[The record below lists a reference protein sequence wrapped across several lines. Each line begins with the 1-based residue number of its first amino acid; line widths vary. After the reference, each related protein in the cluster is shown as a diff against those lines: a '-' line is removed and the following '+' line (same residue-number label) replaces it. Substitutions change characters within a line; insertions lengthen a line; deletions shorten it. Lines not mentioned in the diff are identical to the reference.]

1 MLSAEPR
8 FYFAPL
14 MNSCPAVVRVARHSM
29 ATRFEILLYGERE
42 EALRAAAEQALDVVD
57 RLDRLL
63 SLYRADSDLS
73 LINRQASAGP
83 VRVDPRVFRLLERV
97 KELSSGTGGA
107 FDPTV
112 APVLF
117 CWGII
122 GGAWRLP
129 SADEIEEA
137 RTKVGFEGVEL
148 DPDKGTVRF
157 SRPGMWMD
165 LGSIGKGYALDCAW
179 EVLRESGVG
188 CGLIHGGTSSV
199 CGIGRDPGGR
209 PWCIAVNAPGSGD
222 EVRTNPLTWFHEG
235 RTDWWEERERPKQVG
250 DGSSC
255 KVMPWPV
262 VRLENS
268 ALSVS
273 GIRGKQFEFHGETY
287 GHVIDPR
294 SGRPTQGADLAVVT
308 GLSATDAD
316 ALSTALLVLGR
327 EGLRLIQQNFPG
339 CGLGIGYLP

>member
-1 MLSAEPR
+1 
-8 FYFAPL
+8 
-14 MNSCPAVVRVARHSM
+14 MNSHPVEVRVARHAM
-29 ATRFEILLYGERE
+29 ATRFEVLLHGERE
-42 EALRAAAEQALDVVD
+42 EALRAAAEEALDVIE

-63 SLYRADSDLS
+63 SLYRADSDLT
-73 LINRQASAGP
+73 LINREASSGP

-97 KELSSGTGGA
+97 KKLSADTGGA

-117 CWGII
+117 RWGVI
-122 GGAWRLP
+122 GGVWRVP
-129 SADEIEEA
+129 SVDEIEEA
-137 RTKVGFEGVEL
+137 RSKVGMAGVEL
-148 DPDKGTVRF
+148 NRGEGTVRF

-165 LGSIGKGYALDCAW
+165 LGSVGKGYALECAG
-179 EVLRESGVG
+179 EALRNAGVD

-199 CGIGRDPGGR
+199 CGIGTGPDGLPWRVAVRSPVFGDTGGTQR
-209 PWCIAVNAPGSGD
+209 
-222 EVRTNPLTWFHEG
+222 LTWFHEG
-235 RTDWWEERERPKQVG
+235 QSDRTDLSDLSDGTAQVG
-250 DGSSC
+250 GSSSGIE
-255 KVMPWPV
+255 VSWPV

-273 GIRGKQFEFHGETY
+273 GIRGKHFEVDGKAY

-294 SGRPTQGADLAVVT
+294 SGRPVEGAALAIVT

-327 EGLRLIQQNFPG
+327 EGMEWVERNFPG
-339 CGLGIGYLP
+339 YGLGLGYLS